1 MKRIWKFCIK
11 GIGDQIE
18 DQIEIGMPEGA
29 EILCVQSQCER
40 AAFIWAIVDDNM
52 VYERRRFAVY
62 GTGQEMD
69 AITVERYIG
78 TFQLYGGKLVFH
90 LFEVPYK

>member
-11 GIGDQIE
+11 GVGDQIE

-29 EILCVQSQCER
+29 EILCVQSQGEGV
-40 AAFIWAIVDDNM
+40 FIWAIVDDNM
-52 VYERRRFAVY
+52 GYERRRFAVY
-62 GTGQEMD
+62 GTGQEID

-90 LFEVPYK
+90 LFGVPYK